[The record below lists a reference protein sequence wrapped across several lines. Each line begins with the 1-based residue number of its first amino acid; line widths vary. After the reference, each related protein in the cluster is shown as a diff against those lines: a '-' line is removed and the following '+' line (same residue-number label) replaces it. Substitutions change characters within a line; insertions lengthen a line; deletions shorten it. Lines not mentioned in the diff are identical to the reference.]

1 VDLRQLEYFAAVARR
16 RHFGRAAEDLYVTQ
30 SAVSQQVLRL
40 EEELGLALL
49 RRTPKGVELTPAG
62 AELLERAER
71 ILADVASARAAMEDQ
86 AGSLRGAVRVASASG
101 DGLRLAP
108 AIARFHEE
116 HPGVRVALRQGRLD
130 EVLALVRDGSVD
142 LAVAC
147 LLGDKPAGIDVL
159 PLTAE
164 PLVLAVPPD
173 DPLDGAGDVELADL
187 RGRPFILTEPGTG
200 LRELVVGAFGEVG
213 FSPVPLFEL
222 SDPTMVRFL
231 VHAGLG
237 LSVVPASWT
246 TTPGPAV
253 GTARLADPPH
263 HALCLL
269 SPVGG
274 VSPAAALLHDHLVRS
289 LQDG

>member
-1 VDLRQLEYFAAVARR
+1 M
-16 RHFGRAAEDLYVTQ
+16 
-30 SAVSQQVLRL
+30 
-40 EEELGLALL
+40 EE
-49 RRTPKGVELTPAG
+49 
-62 AELLERAER
+62 
-71 ILADVASARAAMEDQ
+71 Q
-86 AGSLRGAVRVASASG
+86 AGSLRGAVRVAAATG
-101 DGLRLAP
+101 DGMRLAP

-147 LLGDKPAGIDVL
+147 LRDDEPAGIEVR

-173 DPLDGAGDVELADL
+173 DPLDGAPEVELGDL

-200 LRELVVGAFGEVG
+200 LRELVVGAFAEVG
-213 FSPVPLFEL
+213 FSPIPLFEL

-237 LSVVPASWT
+237 LSVVPQSWT

-253 GTARLADPPH
+253 GTARLAKPPRH
-263 HALCLL
+263 PLCLL
-269 SPVGG
+269 SRANGL
-274 VSPAAALLHDHLVRS
+274 SPAAALLHDHLERS

>member
-1 VDLRQLEYFAAVARR
+1 MDLRQLEYFVAVARR
-16 RHFGRAAEDLYVTQ
+16 RNFGRAAEDLYVTQ

-71 ILADVASARAAMEDQ
+71 ILADVASARSAMEVQ
-86 AGSLRGAVRVASASG
+86 AGSLRGAVRVAAASG
-101 DGLRLAP
+101 DGMRLAP
-108 AIARFHEE
+108 AIARFHAE

-147 LLGDKPAGIDVL
+147 LHGGKPSGLEVR

-173 DPLDGAGDVELADL
+173 DPLDGASDVQLSDL

-200 LRELVVGAFGEVG
+200 LRELVVGAFAEVG

-237 LSVVPASWT
+237 LSVVPVSWT
-246 TTPGPAV
+246 TTPGPVV
-253 GTARLADPPH
+253 GTARLASPPR
-263 HALCLL
+263 HALCLVSRANGL
-269 SPVGG
+269 
-274 VSPAAALLHDHLVRS
+274 SPAAALLYDHLERS
-289 LQDG
+289 LQDA

>member
-1 VDLRQLEYFAAVARR
+1 MDLRQLEYFAAVARR

-86 AGSLRGAVRVASASG
+86 AGSLRGAVRVAAASG
-101 DGLRLAP
+101 DGMRLAP
-108 AIARFHEE
+108 AIAKFHDE
-116 HPGVRVALRQGRLD
+116 HPGVRVALRQARLD

-142 LAVAC
+142 LGVAC
-147 LLGDKPAGIDVL
+147 LRGEVPRGLEVR

-173 DPLDGAGDVELADL
+173 DPLDGASEVELGDL
-187 RGRPFILTEPGTG
+187 RGRPFIFTEPGTG
-200 LRELVVGAFGEVG
+200 LRELVVSAFGEVG

-237 LSVVPASWT
+237 LSVVPTSWT

-253 GTARLADPPH
+253 GTAQLRSAPR

-269 SPVGG
+269 SRSDGLP
-274 VSPAAALLHDHLVRS
+274 PAAALLHDHLVGA

>member
-1 VDLRQLEYFAAVARR
+1 MDLRQLEYFAAVARR
-16 RHFGRAAEDLYVTQ
+16 RHFGRAAEDLYITQ

-62 AELLERAER
+62 AELLKRAER
-71 ILADVASARAAMEDQ
+71 ILSDVASARAAMDEQ
-86 AGSLRGAVRVASASG
+86 AGSLRGAVRVAAAAG
-101 DGLRLAP
+101 DGMRLAP
-108 AIARFHEE
+108 AIAKFHEE
-116 HPGVRVALRQGRLD
+116 HPGVRLALRQGSLD

-147 LLGDKPAGIDVL
+147 LRGDEPPGLEVR
-159 PLTAE
+159 PLSAE

-173 DPLDGAGDVELADL
+173 DPLDGTSDVDLGDL

-200 LRELVVGAFGEVG
+200 LRELVVGAFADVG

-253 GTARLADPPH
+253 GTARLRSASR

-269 SPVGG
+269 SREGG
-274 VSPAAALLHDHLVRS
+274 LAPAAALLYDHLERS